1 MPNIDGPDGVTP
13 EQRKVYKQDCLKS
26 AQLFKE
32 ALEKHHDSKEV
43 PQKEAFEKVMNDAL
57 KVMNQTAKWGCRD
70 HKLEEKKEKDL
81 NQDYQKYLE
90 DDNDKNYQ
98 NLQKD
103 IQEFKRSL

>member
-70 HKLEEKKEKDL
+70 HKLEEKKRKG
-81 NQDYQKYLE
+81 
-90 DDNDKNYQ
+90 
-98 NLQKD
+98 
-103 IQEFKRSL
+103 FKPRLSKILRRR